1 VRQDLRATNF
11 RRDSNEFVLDEPIA
25 QNFRQQ
31 RWKHDNGRLVS
42 HGCQTD
48 MQMQQLAEFED
59 QIAERE
65 AIEAARAQQMMKR
78 WKLGAASRF
87 FGIWKGVAG
96 GDDVAQVTEGLK
108 EGENDQCDQGIK
120 IVTDVLQTATSAPS
134 VARAFHVW
142 EAYTSVMLDA
152 RRVLDNELTE
162 EVKLLLFLQREIAL
176 DLFSTME
183 MHELAEKLA
192 SQAKKII
199 RVQHCF
205 MVSISSSSGELELC
219 NPHEKPPQV
228 MPSEPSLVLKA
239 AENLFPIQV
248 QDVSSDPRWNLEV
261 EGSLAPNAQNAMFVP
276 MANHGVVCGVL
287 MFVNKS
293 VHKPGSDQG
302 SRRSSI
308 HDEPQTVDLEPKV
321 SDPTEHNDEID
332 SPEDDG
338 VSYTSKREFK
348 QHGFVNFTKQ
358 DEKMT
363 ESFTAQ
369 ASIAVTNAQL
379 YQERK
384 KAERR
389 MQALVDM
396 VHDLTGELD
405 LQALMKTVVE
415 HACHICGAKASAL
428 YLLNEERDKLE
439 LNASFGEIGDS
450 LPSNPESG
458 SPEWQAVQRAEAEDF
473 PHIMY
478 QPMLPMGASSEE
490 VVGVLIVK
498 DKETGK
504 FFTEEDSSMLELYC
518 QQAAVNVVNVQQYN
532 IAQSA
537 QDQQQELERAS
548 LAAASIA
555 LDTESSAAQLPT
567 FAAMAAQAAEGLLT
581 GRTAQVYMLEG
592 QNLVSIKPGETE
604 FKKHGDTRAGI
615 IGHVLQQLEHYWC
628 PSTLEDDLFDPKID
642 CCKGSSSNA
651 LICHPLEVEGCGCI
665 GAIQVIRDNNDNF
678 TPLEIKLLKLYS
690 VKVAATLGVQ
700 QLHLSSEM
708 YRTQCTTLAEV
719 WSGTVE
725 PVESISRLIMNTCKV
740 VGADFALYYQQENVD
755 PKGVSTLQLVEMH
768 VEQHVESTTLPQA
781 NVPLAGCLL
790 GKTVTTGRSVVGIV
804 HELEGFNAVFD
815 TLPDVQVTAVLMVP
829 VKRPDMSVMG
839 VVYAGKVAV
848 GKHQRNMGFVEDDL
862 QKVVLMCG
870 LLAQLTSWRQL
881 QDDMYKIE
889 DQCTRLSDLVSFLC
903 NTNSKRQD
911 HEIQLRQMV
920 RLAKEAVGAEV
931 AMLHI
936 TLGKMPPR
944 DEITVDVPLKVKKR
958 CEICVV
964 SRELANDDDEEGAQ
978 RQGSATEV
986 CYERL

>member
-1 VRQDLRATNF
+1 
-11 RRDSNEFVLDEPIA
+11 
-25 QNFRQQ
+25 
-31 RWKHDNGRLVS
+31 
-42 HGCQTD
+42 
-48 MQMQQLAEFED
+48 
-59 QIAERE
+59 
-65 AIEAARAQQMMKR
+65 
-78 WKLGAASRF
+78 
-87 FGIWKGVAG
+87 
-96 GDDVAQVTEGLK
+96 
-108 EGENDQCDQGIK
+108 
-120 IVTDVLQTATSAPS
+120 
-134 VARAFHVW
+134 
-142 EAYTSVMLDA
+142 
-152 RRVLDNELTE
+152 
-162 EVKLLLFLQREIAL
+162 
-176 DLFSTME
+176 
-183 MHELAEKLA
+183 
-192 SQAKKII
+192 
-199 RVQHCF
+199 
-205 MVSISSSSGELELC
+205 
-219 NPHEKPPQV
+219 
-228 MPSEPSLVLKA
+228 
-239 AENLFPIQV
+239 
-248 QDVSSDPRWNLEV
+248 
-261 EGSLAPNAQNAMFVP
+261 
-276 MANHGVVCGVL
+276 
-287 MFVNKS
+287 
-293 VHKPGSDQG
+293 
-302 SRRSSI
+302 
-308 HDEPQTVDLEPKV
+308 
-321 SDPTEHNDEID
+321 
-332 SPEDDG
+332 
-338 VSYTSKREFK
+338 
-348 QHGFVNFTKQ
+348 
-358 DEKMT
+358 
-363 ESFTAQ
+363 
-369 ASIAVTNAQL
+369 
-379 YQERK
+379 
-384 KAERR
+384 
-389 MQALVDM
+389 
-396 VHDLTGELD
+396 
-405 LQALMKTVVE
+405 
-415 HACHICGAKASAL
+415 
-428 YLLNEERDKLE
+428 
-439 LNASFGEIGDS
+439 
-450 LPSNPESG
+450 
-458 SPEWQAVQRAEAEDF
+458 
-473 PHIMY
+473 
-478 QPMLPMGASSEE
+478 
-490 VVGVLIVK
+490 
-498 DKETGK
+498 
-504 FFTEEDSSMLELYC
+504 
-518 QQAAVNVVNVQQYN
+518 
-532 IAQSA
+532 
-537 QDQQQELERAS
+537 
-548 LAAASIA
+548 
-555 LDTESSAAQLPT
+555 
-567 FAAMAAQAAEGLLT
+567 
-581 GRTAQVYMLEG
+581 LEG

-986 CYERL
+986 ETVSGFVDNKVHVPPETLVSDGMIGHCIMSSSTLSTVLSITGDTLRDPEGLFNAECDLPNAPSFVAKPMAILAIPILSQDDEPLGALTVLNKQYSVAPFSVEDSTLLNILANSLAACILAENEEREIMLAGESLS